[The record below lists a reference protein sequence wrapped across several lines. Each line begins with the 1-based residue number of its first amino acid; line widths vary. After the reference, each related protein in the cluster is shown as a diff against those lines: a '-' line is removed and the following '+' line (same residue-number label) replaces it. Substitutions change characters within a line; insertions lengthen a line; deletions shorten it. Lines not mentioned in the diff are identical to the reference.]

1 MMSSIVPLT
10 VPYFSLSNLAISCPA
25 LIPIILQRFKV
36 YSDASPY
43 GVVRIYSGLERQTVQ
58 ARKMVSDAICEVLIG
73 KKTAPQAMAD
83 LKAQLLALKDR

>member
-1 MMSSIVPLT
+1 
-10 VPYFSLSNLAISCPA
+10 
-25 LIPIILQRFKV
+25 
-36 YSDASPY
+36 
-43 GVVRIYSGLERQTVQ
+43 VVRIYPGLERQTVQ